1 MNDVMPVSAH
11 EKFGDLSGILDRLS
25 AGFAGAITGMTG
37 IPIRPLLREDYFQR
51 TFNTPGRMICILD
64 FTGGRAGFLAVSL
77 EETTAAKLL
86 GASPIMHEEL
96 MALRPE
102 YEGLMKEALN
112 SVSGA
117 CVAHMQDE
125 YESVSILPPKVIY
138 GTVSFPRVFCLS
150 RAMDTSIGKLFFTV
164 SQDTMVLETSR
175 LISRLQSAERAN
187 QAKSDFL
194 AMMSHEVRT
203 PMNGILGMTGLL
215 LDCELAPDQR
225 RFAEAIWTSS
235 DSLMAILND
244 ILDYSKM
251 EAGHLDID
259 QQPFDLVVTLE
270 DVLSLFTSVAD
281 EKGLDLQLSFEAG
294 VPRHLVGDPGR
305 MRQVITNLVN
315 NALKFTARGHVRV
328 TVSAT
333 PATKRMWLV
342 RFEIED
348 TGIGVPEDKHE
359 YIFDRFTQADTSTT
373 REYGG
378 TGLGLAISKRIC
390 NLMGG
395 RIGVRSTPC
404 RGSTFWCTMTFGA
417 GEEPA
422 ALGRADLDGRKA
434 VVAGKD
440 ADLRHRLAGHVRTW
454 GVEVTEAADA
464 DEVSAVWRQRAD
476 LDMILVRGELEG
488 TSLRELV
495 QRFDADGEA
504 GRPALVYV
512 SALGVPGQA
521 KDVAAAGF
529 DAYLAEPL
537 KHSDMLDVLGT
548 LIWARREQKA
558 TPFLTRHTVRE
569 LHTGL
574 PGAPPGAGP
583 EEARRAPA
591 APSQAPAVPSAEAA
605 SIRVLLVEDN
615 LVNQKVAQALL
626 ERLGCSVDI
635 AMNGKEALALLDAE
649 DYSMVFMDCQ
659 MPVMDGYDATRTI
672 RATEKKQGTRIPIV
686 AMTASAMQG
695 DREKCL
701 DVGMDDYITKPVKK
715 EFLRTALE
723 RWAGKAPEQPA
734 AVARH

>member
-1 MNDVMPVSAH
+1 MTDAMPVSPH

-37 IPIRPLLREDYFQR
+37 IPIKPLLREDYFQR
-51 TFNTPGRMICILD
+51 AFNTPGRMICILD

-77 EETTAAKLL
+77 EESTAARLL

-215 LDCELAPDQR
+215 LDCELAPDHR

-235 DSLMAILND
+235 DSLMTILND

-270 DVLSLFTSVAD
+270 DVLSLFTPVAD
-281 EKGLDLQLSFEAG
+281 EKGLDLQLRFEAG

-333 PATKRMWLV
+333 PATRRMWLV

-348 TGIGVPEDKHE
+348 TGIGVPKDKHE
-359 YIFDRFTQADTSTT
+359 HIFDRFTQADASTT

-378 TGLGLAISKRIC
+378 TGLGLAICKRIC
-390 NLMGG
+390 SLMGG
-395 RIGVRSTPC
+395 RIGVRSTTG

-417 GEEPA
+417 GEVPT
-422 ALGRADLDGRKA
+422 ALGRSDLDGRKA

-440 ADLRHRLAGHVRTW
+440 ADLRHRLAGQVRTW
-454 GVEVTEAADA
+454 GVDVTEAADA
-464 DEVSAVWRQRAD
+464 EEVNAIWRQRAD

-488 TSLRELV
+488 TSLRELA
-495 QRFDADGEA
+495 QRFAGDGEA
-504 GRPALVYV
+504 GRPGLVYV
-512 SALGVPGQA
+512 SALGVVGEA

-548 LIWARREQKA
+548 LVWARKEQKT

-569 LHTGL
+569 LHSEL
-574 PGAPPGAGP
+574 PGASPAGRTEGA
-583 EEARRAPA
+583 RSA
-591 APSQAPAVPSAEAA
+591 ATSTPAVAVA
-605 SIRVLLVEDN
+605 SEPAGIRVLLVEDN

-626 ERLGCSVDI
+626 ERLGCAVDI
-635 AMNGKEALALLDAE
+635 AMNGKEALVLLGAE
-649 DYSMVFMDCQ
+649 EYSMVFMDCQ

-672 RATEKKQGTRIPIV
+672 RESEKKAGTRVPIV

-701 DVGMDDYITKPVKK
+701 AVGMDDYITKPVKK
-715 EFLRTALE
+715 EFLRSALE

-734 AVARH
+734 APVAH